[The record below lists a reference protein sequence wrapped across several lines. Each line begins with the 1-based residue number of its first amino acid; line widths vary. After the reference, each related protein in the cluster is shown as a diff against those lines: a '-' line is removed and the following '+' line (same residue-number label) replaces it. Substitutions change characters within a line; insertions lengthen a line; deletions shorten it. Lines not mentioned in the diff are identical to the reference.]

1 MNKYYGLRLIRTFFI
16 SASAVISIFIIG
28 TVGALGG
35 LSILNGVPF
44 DGIQAI
50 LLVIAGGLVA
60 LLSYAF
66 GQLIELQLKNYEVS
80 WKLYE
85 QIQEANKLNNKTVQL
100 LNKQLRIMHSQYN
113 LDEEIDIKHIERQLD
128 DRRNKLT

>member
-100 LNKQLRIMHSQYN
+100 LNKQLKIMRLQYN

>member
-35 LSILNGVPF
+35 LSILNGATF

-100 LNKQLRIMHSQYN
+100 LNKQLKIMRLQYN

-128 DRRNKLT
+128 DRRNKLS

>member
-28 TVGALGG
+28 IVGALGG
-35 LSILNGVPF
+35 LSILNGASF
-44 DGIQAI
+44 DGVQAI

-100 LNKQLRIMHSQYN
+100 LNKQLRLMRVQYN
-113 LDEEIDIKHIERQLD
+113 LDEEIDVKHIERQLD
-128 DRRNKLT
+128 DRRNKLP